1 MNSESSATTF
11 LQVLLSHD
19 IVDAAWQKKKTQFGW
34 TAGSESQA
42 SLDEK
47 KHNCA
52 QGLFPGRWKSY
63 RQLELSG
70 AVYRLAK
77 NKDSALADGMTFW
90 DAR

>member
-1 MNSESSATTF
+1 MAQGLSGCKVFHIRTPRYIREYIIDLGNEMNSESSATTC

-47 KHNCA
+47 RHNCA
-52 QGLFPGRWKSY
+52 QGLFPGK
-63 RQLELSG
+63 
-70 AVYRLAK
+70 
-77 NKDSALADGMTFW
+77 
-90 DAR
+90 